1 VYYQGAA
8 PVEQY
13 YDNAGLLLN
22 FEITGGIPETMPVLM
37 EALQPYLPG
46 AASSREG
53 PREQE
58 AMAVA

>member
-1 VYYQGAA
+1 M
-8 PVEQY
+8 EQY